1 MLKVTIPAR
10 PGIEMFD
17 EETQTFIS
25 LPERK
30 EQTLELEHSLISLS
44 KWESKWCV
52 AFISKNRELTQE
64 QSIDYIRCMSL
75 DDSIPIEVFNEIPEE
90 TFVEIMDYIN
100 APMTASVIPKMN
112 NQKSSRE
119 VVTSELI
126 YYWMT
131 ALNIPFEPCQNWH
144 LNKLMTFIEV
154 CSVKSAPPKKM
165 GKRSLTRQYAD
176 MNAARRKQL
185 GTKG

>member
-17 EETQTFIS
+17 EQTQSFIS

-30 EQTLELEHSLISLS
+30 EQNLELEHSLESLS
-44 KWESKWCV
+44 KWESKWCM
-52 AFISKNRELTQE
+52 AFISKNRELTHE

-75 DDSIPIEVFNEIPEE
+75 DDTIPVEVYSEIPDEI
-90 TFVEIMDYIN
+90 FAKIMDYIN
-100 APMTASVIPKMN
+100 APMTASVIPKIN
-112 NQKSSRE
+112 NRRPSSE

-126 YYWMT
+126 YYWMV
-131 ALNIPFEPCQNWH
+131 ALNIPFEPCQKWH

-154 CSVKSAPPKKM
+154 CSVKNAPPKRV
-165 GKRSLTRQYAD
+165 GKRTLARQYAD
-176 MNAARRKQL
+176 MNAARKKQL
-185 GTKG
+185 GTRG